1 MYRFLRQVR
10 WSGIPIS
17 LGIFHTVK
25 SFSVVN
31 EVGVFLEFPCFLC
44 DPVNVGYLISV
55 RESLPR
61 QVDRESRGPQGER
74 GLELSRRKKGQTFF
88 SFSTFLRI
96 I

>member
-61 QVDRESRGPQGER
+61 QVDKGSPRREGSGILKEEER
-74 GLELSRRKKGQTFF
+74 TNFF